1 MGTIKFIHS
10 YWAYLV
16 LFVVITATINSII
29 GLITKREFGA
39 KDFRLGLF
47 ALIVTHVQLL
57 IGIVLYVFANN
68 FGEIGM
74 SDIMSTPSLRLRN
87 IEHPLLMVVAIALL
101 TIGYSKHK
109 RKRTSTDKFQSL
121 SIGYTLALLAI
132 LLMIPWKAWFNIA

>member
-1 MGTIKFIHS
+1 MAIVKFIHS

-16 LFVVITATINSII
+16 LFVVTAATINSVI
-29 GLITKREFGA
+29 GLINKREFGA

-47 ALIVTHVQLL
+47 ALIVTHIQLL

-74 SDIMSTPSLRLRN
+74 SEIMNSPSLRLRN
-87 IEHPLLMVVAIALL
+87 VEHPLLMIIAIALL

-109 RKRTSTDKFQSL
+109 RKRTSTDKFKSL